1 MIFKTSPKAPADDN
15 PSVAMPANQAVTP
28 NDDQMQD
35 DQELAK
41 VLADINNQVNANNDN
56 LAADLERAM
65 NEETTAEATT
75 AEPTTDVAFEKVEE
89 EVSAQAEPV
98 MADFQP
104 AEVPTTDNQTAEA
117 TPTIS
122 NVKSSPRTTEE
133 TEPVVDLNQ
142 ELEAMNQQIS
152 ASVTEVED
160 TANATSTVEAPVEPI
175 AETEESVTEPTV
187 IEAPITEAPTAPAV
201 EASVNTMNEP
211 NGNSLDDLRQKALR
225 DLRPIVD
232 KVELNDEESFDIL
245 LLLIRE
251 TDDESL
257 LPRAYEAARQIQDE
271 ARRAQALLDVIKET
285 DYFKHKA

>member
-28 NDDQMQD
+28 NDDQTQD

-65 NEETTAEATT
+65 NEETTAETTT

-89 EVSAQAEPV
+89 EVATQAEPV

-117 TPTIS
+117 TPMIS
-122 NVKSSPRTTEE
+122 NVKSSPVTTDEA
-133 TEPVVDLNQ
+133 EPVVDLDQ

-152 ASVTEVED
+152 ASVADAEN
-160 TANATSTVEAPVEPI
+160 TANATSTVETPVEPV
-175 AETEESVTEPTV
+175 AETEESVTESTA
-187 IEAPITEAPTAPAV
+187 IEAPIAEAPTAPAM
-201 EASVNTMNEP
+201 EASANIMNES
-211 NGNSLDDLRQKALR
+211 NSNSLDDLRQKALR

-232 KVELNDEESFDIL
+232 KVELNDEESFDVL

-285 DYFKHKA
+285 DYFKHKV